1 MFAAYA
7 RFIIRFRYP
16 VLLLWLAVLAVAVS
30 RLPSFRLDTS
40 IHPLL
45 EASKDQRAAV
55 VDFRRALPPLRGD
68 FLCAVE
74 WGHLIG
80 QAELEALAEF
90 EACARGNEAIGR
102 AFSLGSVMVID
113 RLTGMPLPT
122 RFRDAGKE
130 QTALE
135 RVERHPMF
143 AQWLLS
149 EDGRAA
155 VVLMNLKKP
164 ARMRAVMAE
173 LEAATPPGTTLHF
186 FSGRMVEQTVRAT
199 MLRDLKRGLVIE
211 VLTVGFVLALL
222 FRTVRGVAISLGIP
236 CVAVVLFLGL
246 SAPFGSLSILEIA
259 VPGLLLVIGL
269 CDAIHLVCAFEE
281 TRREVPDRHEAV
293 VVTMDHVGSACLWTS
308 VTTAIGFLSLL
319 TADHAAVRD
328 LARTAA
334 LGVGLAFAVIVT
346 LVPLLLALWPVSSS
360 SATTS
365 RVIKVTRAMGKP
377 SVRAVALVLLAVS
390 AAGVIR
396 LNINSRWLEELPAR
410 EEVVRALNWYEEHIG
425 GLLKIELH
433 VTGPVAE
440 PGSIRALEALQ
451 AGVLRQEGVTRCE
464 SFTLSV
470 REIAGPSPDVSNDE
484 LTSAVGLLT
493 MAGALFP
500 KHLLTEDLSEARLC
514 FAARDMSTNRY
525 LHLKQVLEAE
535 AAKLPAGLTA
545 EVAGYE
551 LMAHESSRLVVTT
564 MLRGFVLTLVAVCVL
579 IGIVFRSWRAGAISV
594 LPNAVPILC
603 ALGVTGWLGIDLRI
617 GVVMVFCVGVGL
629 AVDDTIH
636 LLQRFICESRL
647 HPSAPVRERVDASL
661 RYTGSALFVT
671 SAVLLLGALCN
682 LPAGLRS
689 LRETGIILAVIV
701 FVAYVADVAFLPR
714 LIVRY
719 LHSVSWGKA
728 GSETNRIAP
737 TRDSQPPHSSVRGSD
752 PDQSRA
758 RQSAAPHSG
767 PGSGVEDPREH

>member
-7 RFIIRFRYP
+7 RFIIRFRYL
-16 VLLLWLAVLAVAVS
+16 VLLIWLVVLGVAVS

-45 EASKDQRAAV
+45 EATTEQRAAV
-55 VDFRRALPPLRGD
+55 RDFRRALPPLRGNL
-68 FLCAVE
+68 LCAVE
-74 WGHLIG
+74 WDHLIG

-90 EACARGNEAIGR
+90 DARARGNEAVGR
-102 AFSLGSVMVID
+102 VFSLGSMMVID
-113 RLTGMPLPT
+113 RQAGMPMPT
-122 RFRDAGKE
+122 LFREAGRD

-135 RVERHPMF
+135 RVTRHPMF

-149 EDGRAA
+149 EDGKAA
-155 VVLMNLKKP
+155 VVVMLLRKP
-164 ARMRAVMAE
+164 TQMRAVMAE
-173 LEAATPPGTTLHF
+173 LRDAAPPGTVLHF
-186 FSGRMVEQTVRAT
+186 FAGRMVNETVRAT
-199 MLRDLKRGLVIE
+199 MLHDLGRGLVVEI
-211 VLTVGFVLALL
+211 LTIGLLMAFL
-222 FRTVRGVAISLGIP
+222 FRTVRGVVISLGTP
-236 CVAVVLFLGL
+236 CIAVVLFAGL
-246 SAPFGSLSILEIA
+246 SAPFGSLSIIEIA

-281 TRREVPDRHEAV
+281 TRRTVPDRHEAV

-334 LGVGLAFAVIVT
+334 AGVGLAFTVVIT
-346 LVPLLLALWPVSSS
+346 LVPLLLALWPVRSA

-365 RVIKVTRAMGKP
+365 RLTGVTRAMGTKP
-377 SVRAVALVLLAVS
+377 VRALALVFLVVS
-390 AAGVIR
+390 SAGVSR
-396 LNINSRWLEELPAR
+396 LSINSRWLEELPADG
-410 EEVVRALNWYEEHIG
+410 EAVRALNWYEDRIG

-433 VTGPVAE
+433 VTGPVTE
-440 PGSIRALEALQ
+440 PNSIRALEKLQ
-451 AGVLRQEGVTRCE
+451 ATVLREEGVTRCE
-464 SFTLSV
+464 SFTLAI
-470 REIAGPSPDVSNDE
+470 REVTGLSPDVTDAE
-484 LTSAVGLLT
+484 FAWAAGVLA
-493 MAGALFP
+493 MAGQLFP
-500 KHLLTEDLSEARLC
+500 RHLLTEDLSQARLC

-535 AAKLPAGLTA
+535 AEKLPAGLAA

-564 MLRGFVLTLVAVCVL
+564 MLRGFALTLAAVCVL
-579 IGIVFRSWRAGAISV
+579 IGIIFRSWRAGVISV
-594 LPNAVPILC
+594 LPNAVPILS

-636 LLQRFICESRL
+636 LLQRFVCESRL
-647 HPSAPVRERVDASL
+647 RPDAPVGERVDTSL
-661 RYTGSALFVT
+661 RFTGSALFVT
-671 SAVLLLGALCN
+671 SAVLLLGALCH

-701 FVAYVADVAFLPR
+701 SVAYIADVAFLPR
-714 LIVRY
+714 VIVRR
-719 LHSVSWGKA
+719 LHSVSWGKKA
-728 GSETNRIAP
+728 TG
-737 TRDSQPPHSSVRGSD
+737 DS
-752 PDQSRA
+752 SRV
-758 RQSAAPHSG
+758 S
-767 PGSGVEDPREH
+767 